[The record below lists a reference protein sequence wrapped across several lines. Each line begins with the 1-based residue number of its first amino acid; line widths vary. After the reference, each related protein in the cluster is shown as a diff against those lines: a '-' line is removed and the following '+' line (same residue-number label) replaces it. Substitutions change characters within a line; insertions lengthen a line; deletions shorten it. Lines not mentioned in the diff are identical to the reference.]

1 MLNAV
6 SYKHTLFS
14 FIYSNCDCQDTIY
27 FSCVFRII
35 LFKLFIWFVWLQVGV
50 IRPIS
55 RDSDTLG
62 PRSGARSE
70 SHRVPGHLEKENKV
84 IPPHVN
90 RNNKV
95 NKIDQELNNEKKK
108 ETLIIDKDPLV
119 VPIESW
125 KENNTQVLS

>member
-1 MLNAV
+1 MNL
-6 SYKHTLFS
+6 Y
-14 FIYSNCDCQDTIY
+14 
-27 FSCVFRII
+27 
-35 LFKLFIWFVWLQVGV
+35 FVWLQVGV

-55 RDSDTLG
+55 RDSDTG
-62 PRSGARSE
+62 RSGTRSE
-70 SHRVPGHLEKENKV
+70 PHRTPGHLGTLKENKV
-84 IPPHVN
+84 LPSHVN

-125 KENNTQVLS
+125 KENNTQVYK

>member
-1 MLNAV
+1 M
-6 SYKHTLFS
+6 
-14 FIYSNCDCQDTIY
+14 
-27 FSCVFRII
+27 
-35 LFKLFIWFVWLQVGV
+35 
-50 IRPIS
+50 
-55 RDSDTLG
+55 
-62 PRSGARSE
+62 
-70 SHRVPGHLEKENKV
+70 

-119 VPIESW
+119 VPIDSW